1 MQEAWSLSPL
11 PPPPESII
19 HIWSC
24 SWVLL
29 LGSFQG
35 RELFGVWEGRA
46 TGEGPVNGPNV
57 GSWGAG
63 QGEGVWAQGEGG
75 WSGEGIATS
84 QSTALLHLCPVSK
97 GSRAPPCR
105 LYPCKGRC
113 TARSPSP
120 HPAPRPSSLCTQAPG
135 SSLQRP
141 LCSLVSLGRSPW
153 AARASNP
160 DPLPPGPQRGLA
172 HAPKGPLWVTKV
184 NGASSVQRREG
195 PIRARSLQPGINPK
209 MNFKCGRVEEGGGR
223 VMFVSHQQESPSVK
237 GDKFCYKS
245 EGKLP
250 RRFQSINR

>member
-11 PPPPESII
+11 PPPPGSII

-46 TGEGPVNGPNV
+46 AGEGPVNGPNV

-105 LYPCKGRC
+105 LYPCKGSC

-120 HPAPRPSSLCTQAPG
+120 HPAPRPSSLCTQAP
-135 SSLQRP
+135 SRLQPPAPP
-141 LCSLVSLGRSPW
+141 LFSGLPGQLGP
-153 AARASNP
+153 P
-160 DPLPPGPQRGLA
+160 TLTLCPPGPQRGVSQ
-172 HAPKGPLWVTKV
+172 APRV
-184 NGASSVQRREG
+184 
-195 PIRARSLQPGINPK
+195 I
-209 MNFKCGRVEEGGGR
+209 CG
-223 VMFVSHQQESPSVK
+223 S
-237 GDKFCYKS
+237 
-245 EGKLP
+245 
-250 RRFQSINR
+250 